1 MFTKRKNEGGLFMVK
16 NWSLKTKLLSGMLLV
31 ILLFTAGAVNNYL
44 SLTQAEDALNQET
57 ERNAEVKAA
66 YELKNYVGI
75 LYSNQADVIIN
86 QSDEAAKEYKE
97 NEVKF
102 KQFLELIVLKSDS
115 PKEKELAAS
124 LRTAS
129 EGFIKSF
136 DVVMDIYNKKSKL
149 TAEQLRDENK
159 KADDQTDEF
168 KQTVYTVADQ
178 YIESFNQE
186 SKKSIDYLTEEIQSV
201 KTTLVISCI
210 IDILL
215 GIGIALLL
223 SKIIVGPINVLMN
236 VAQSI
241 AGGDLTRNITSR
253 SKDEIGKLT
262 DSFNRMIVNLQEL
275 IKEVNAS
282 SHDVAISSE
291 RLSASAQETS
301 AASNEIATSIQAV
314 ARGAE
319 AQGQTSK
326 ESARAMEEMSV
337 GIQRIAE
344 TSSSVSEV
352 SMDASEKARKGN
364 ISLQQVIRQMES
376 IRSTVDRTASM
387 VQQLDKQSI
396 EIGSIVSVISSI
408 ATQTNLLALNAAI
421 EAARAGEHG
430 RGFAVVAGEVRKLA
444 EQSGSSANQIIGLI
458 GQIQQGTQQ
467 AVDAMNEGTR
477 EVHTGIVVVHE
488 AGEAFQLILQA
499 IDQVADQIQ
508 DVSSVAEEMSAG
520 SEQVTASVI
529 ESANIAEQSAFAAQ
543 NVAGSAEQQL
553 AALQEVAAFA
563 NDLNSMSVRLQQSV
577 GKFKL

>member
-1 MFTKRKNEGGLFMVK
+1 MVK

-31 ILLFTAGAVNNYL
+31 ILLFTVGAANNYVKL
-44 SLTQAEDALNQET
+44 SQVQSSLNEET

-102 KQFLELIVLKSDS
+102 KEYIEFIALKSDS
-115 PKEKELAAS
+115 PKEVELAAS

-136 DVVMDIYNKKSKL
+136 DVVMDIYNKRSKL
-149 TAEQLRDENK
+149 TAAQLRDENK

-168 KQTVYTVADQ
+168 KQTIYTVADQ
-178 YIESFNQE
+178 YIDSFNQE
-186 SKKSIDYLTEEIQSV
+186 SKVSREYLMEDIDSV
-201 KTTLVISCI
+201 NTTLVISCI

-215 GIGIALLL
+215 GVGIALLL
-223 SKIIVGPINVLMN
+223 SRIIVGPINVLMN
-236 VAQSI
+236 LAQSI
-241 AGGDLTRNITSR
+241 AGGDLTRTITSR

-262 DSFNRMIVNLQEL
+262 DSFSRMILNLQEL
-275 IKEVNAS
+275 IREVNAS
-282 SHDVAISSE
+282 SHDVAVSSKE
-291 RLSASAQETS
+291 LSASAEETS
-301 AASNEIATSIQAV
+301 AASNEIAASIQAV

-319 AQGQTSK
+319 AQGLTSN
-326 ESARAMEEMSV
+326 ESARAMEEMSI

-344 TSSSVSEV
+344 TSSNVSEV
-352 SMDASEKARKGN
+352 SRDASDKAMKGN
-364 ISLQQVIRQMES
+364 VSLQQVIRQMES

-387 VQQLDKQSI
+387 VQNLDKQSV
-396 EIGSIVSVISSI
+396 EIGSLVSVISNI

-444 EQSGSSANQIIGLI
+444 EQSGSSANQIIELI
-458 GQIQQGTQQ
+458 GHIQQGTQQ

-488 AGEAFQLILQA
+488 AGEAFQLILHA
-499 IDQVADQIQ
+499 IDQVSDQIR
-508 DVSSVAEEMSAG
+508 DVSAVAEEMSAG

-529 ESANIAEQSAFAAQ
+529 ESANIAQQSAFAAQ

-563 NDLNSMSVRLQQSV
+563 NDLNSMSLRLQQAV

>member
-1 MFTKRKNEGGLFMVK
+1 MIK

-31 ILLFTAGAVNNYL
+31 ILLFTIAAVNNYFKL
-44 SLTQAEDALNQET
+44 SQVESAMNQET

-86 QSDEAAKEYKE
+86 QSDEAAKEYKD

-102 KQFLELIVLKSDS
+102 KQYIEFIALKSDS
-115 PKEKELAAS
+115 PKEQEWAAS

-136 DVVMDIYNKKSKL
+136 DVVMDINKKNSKL
-149 TAEQLRDENK
+149 TAAQLRDENK

-168 KQTVYTVADQ
+168 KQIIYTVADQ
-178 YIESFNQE
+178 YINSFNQE
-186 SKKSIDYLTEEIQSV
+186 SKESTDYLTEQIHSV
-201 KTTLVISCI
+201 NFTLVISCI
-210 IDILL
+210 IDVLL

-223 SKIIVGPINVLMN
+223 SRIIIGPINVLMN

-241 AGGDLTRNITSR
+241 AGGDLTRTITSR

-262 DSFNRMIVNLQEL
+262 DSFGRMILNLQEL
-275 IKEVNAS
+275 IREVNAS
-282 SHDVAISSE
+282 SNDVAVSSKQ
-291 RLSASAQETS
+291 LSASAEETS

-319 AQGQTSK
+319 AQGLTSN
-326 ESARAMEEMSV
+326 ESARAMEEMSI

-352 SMDASEKARKGN
+352 SMDASEKARHGN
-364 ISLQQVIRQMES
+364 VSLQQVIRQMES
-376 IRSTVDRTASM
+376 IRATVDRTASM
-387 VQQLDKQSI
+387 VQKLDKQSI
-396 EIGSIVSVISSI
+396 EIGSIVSVISNI

-444 EQSGSSANQIIGLI
+444 EQSGSSANQIIELI
-458 GQIQQGTQQ
+458 EQIQQGTQL

-477 EVHTGIVVVHE
+477 EVHKGIVVVHE

-499 IDQVADQIQ
+499 IDQVADQIR
-508 DVSSVAEEMSAG
+508 DVSAVAEEMSAG

-529 ESANIAEQSAFAAQ
+529 ESANIAQQSAHAAQ

-563 NDLNSMSVRLQQSV
+563 NDLNSMSIRLQQAV

>member
-1 MFTKRKNEGGLFMVK
+1 MVK
-16 NWSLKTKLLSGMLLV
+16 NWSLRTKLLSGMLLV
-31 ILLFTAGAVNNYL
+31 ILLFTSGAVNNYFKL
-44 SLTQAEDALNQET
+44 NGVQSALDQET
-57 ERNAEVKAA
+57 ERNVEAKAA

-86 QSDEAAKEYKE
+86 QSDEAAKAYKE
-97 NEVKF
+97 NAVKF
-102 KQFLELIVLKSDS
+102 NQYMDLITQKADT

-136 DVVMDIYNKKSKL
+136 DLVVEINNKNSKL
-149 TAEQLRDENK
+149 TVAQLRDENK
-159 KADDQTDEF
+159 KADDQTDGF
-168 KQTVYTVADQ
+168 KETIYTVADQ
-178 YIESFNQE
+178 YITSINQE
-186 SKKSIDYLTEEIQSV
+186 SKESTDYLTEQVKSV
-201 KTTLVISCI
+201 NTTLVISCI

-223 SKIIVGPINVLMN
+223 SRMIIGPINVLMN
-236 VAQSI
+236 AAQSI
-241 AGGDLTRNITSR
+241 AGGDLTRTIKSR

-262 DSFNRMIVNLQEL
+262 DSFSRMLQNLQEL
-275 IKEVNAS
+275 IREVNES
-282 SHDVAISSE
+282 SQDVAISSKQ
-291 RLSASAQETS
+291 LSASAEETS
-301 AASNEIATSIQAV
+301 AASNEIAVSINEV

-319 AQGQTSK
+319 AQGLSSN

-344 TSSSVSEV
+344 TSTTVSEV
-352 SMDASEKARKGN
+352 SIEASEKAKNGN
-364 ISLQQVIRQMES
+364 VSLQQVIRQMES
-376 IRSTVDRTASM
+376 IRATVDRTASI
-387 VQQLDKQSI
+387 VQMLDKQSL
-396 EIGSIVSVISSI
+396 EIGNLVSVISNI

-444 EQSGSSANQIIGLI
+444 EQSGSSANQIIEVI
-458 GQIQQGTQQ
+458 QQIQQGTQL
-467 AVDAMNEGTR
+467 AVDAMDEGTR

-499 IDQVADQIQ
+499 IDQVADQIR
-508 DVSSVAEEMSAG
+508 DVSAVAEEMSAG

-529 ESANIAEQSAFAAQ
+529 ESANIARQSSSAAQ
-543 NVAGSAEQQL
+543 HVAGSAEEQL

-563 NDLNSMSVRLQQSV
+563 NDLYSMSNRLQQAV

>member
-1 MFTKRKNEGGLFMVK
+1 MIR

-31 ILLFTAGAVNNYL
+31 ILLFTIAAGNNYFKL
-44 SLTQAEDALNQET
+44 SQVQSALDQET
-57 ERNAEVKAA
+57 ERNVEVKAA

-86 QSDEAAKEYKE
+86 QSEEAAKAYKE
-97 NEVKF
+97 SEVKF
-102 KQFLELIVLKSDS
+102 REYLEFIALRSDS
-115 PKEKELAAS
+115 PKEGEWAAS

-136 DVVMDIYNKKSKL
+136 DVVRDINKKDSKL
-149 TAEQLRDENK
+149 TAAQLRDENK
-159 KADDQTDEF
+159 KVDDQTDQF
-168 KQTVYTVADQ
+168 KQTIYTVADQ
-178 YIESFNQE
+178 YIGSFNQE
-186 SKKSIDYLTEEIQSV
+186 SKESTDHLIEEIHSV
-201 KTTLVISCI
+201 NFTLVISCI
-210 IDILL
+210 IDVLL
-215 GIGIALLL
+215 GVGIALLL
-223 SKIIVGPINVLMN
+223 SRIIIGPINVLKN

-241 AGGDLTRNITSR
+241 AGGDLTRTITSR
-253 SKDEIGKLT
+253 SKDEVGKLT
-262 DSFNRMIVNLQEL
+262 DSFGQMILNLQEL
-275 IKEVNAS
+275 IREVNAS
-282 SHDVAISSE
+282 SHDVAVSSKQ
-291 RLSASAQETS
+291 LSASAEETS
-301 AASNEIATSIQAV
+301 AASSEIATSIQAV

-319 AQGQTSK
+319 AQGLTSN
-326 ESARAMEEMSV
+326 ESARAMEEMSI

-352 SMDASEKARKGN
+352 SMDASEKARHGN
-364 ISLQQVIRQMES
+364 ESLQQVIRQMES
-376 IRSTVDRTASM
+376 IRATVDRTASM
-387 VQQLDKQSI
+387 VQMLDKQSI

-458 GQIQQGTQQ
+458 EQIQQGTQL
-467 AVDAMNEGTR
+467 AVEAMNEGTK

-488 AGEAFQLILQA
+488 AGEAFHLILQA
-499 IDQVADQIQ
+499 IDQVADQIR
-508 DVSSVAEEMSAG
+508 DVSAVAEEMSAG

-529 ESANIAEQSAFAAQ
+529 ESSNIAQQSAFAAQ

-563 NDLNSMSVRLQQSV
+563 NDLNSMSLRLQQAV

>member
-1 MFTKRKNEGGLFMVK
+1 MIK

-31 ILLFTAGAVNNYL
+31 ILLFTIAAGNNYFKL
-44 SLTQAEDALNQET
+44 SQVQNALDQET

-86 QSDEAAKEYKE
+86 QSDEAAKAYKE

-102 KQFLELIVLKSDS
+102 REYLEFIALRSDS
-115 PKEKELAAS
+115 PKEVELAAS

-136 DVVMDIYNKKSKL
+136 DVVKDINKKDSKL
-149 TAEQLRDENK
+149 TAAQLRDENK
-159 KADDQTDEF
+159 KADDQTDQF
-168 KQTVYTVADQ
+168 KQTIYTMADQ
-178 YIESFNQE
+178 YINSFNQE
-186 SKKSIDYLTEEIQSV
+186 SKESTDHLIEEIHSV
-201 KTTLVISCI
+201 NFTLIISCI
-210 IDILL
+210 IDVLL

-223 SKIIVGPINVLMN
+223 SRIIIRPINVLMN

-241 AGGDLTRNITSR
+241 AGGDLTRTITSR
-253 SKDEIGKLT
+253 SKDEVGKLT
-262 DSFNRMIVNLQEL
+262 DSFSRMILNLQEL
-275 IKEVNAS
+275 IREVNAS
-282 SHDVAISSE
+282 SQDVAISSKQ
-291 RLSASAQETS
+291 LSASAEETS

-319 AQGQTSK
+319 AQGLTSN
-326 ESARAMEEMSV
+326 ESARAMEEMSI

-352 SMDASEKARKGN
+352 SMDASEKARHGN
-364 ISLQQVIRQMES
+364 VSLQQVIRQMES
-376 IRSTVDRTASM
+376 IRATVDRTASM
-387 VQQLDKQSI
+387 VQMLDKQSI

-458 GQIQQGTQQ
+458 EQIQQGTQL
-467 AVDAMNEGTR
+467 AVEAMSEGTK

-499 IDQVADQIQ
+499 IDQVADQIR
-508 DVSSVAEEMSAG
+508 DVSAVAEEMSAG

-529 ESANIAEQSAFAAQ
+529 ESSTIAQQSAFAAQ

-563 NDLNSMSVRLQQSV
+563 NDLNSMSLRLQQAV
-577 GKFKL
+577 GKFKI

>member
-1 MFTKRKNEGGLFMVK
+1 MVK
-16 NWSLKTKLLSGMLLV
+16 NWSLRTKLLSGMLLV
-31 ILLFTAGAVNNYL
+31 ILLFTAGAVNNYMKL
-44 SLTQAEDALNQET
+44 SQVESALNQET
-57 ERNAEVKAA
+57 ERNEEVKVA
-66 YELKNYVGI
+66 YELKNFVGI

-86 QSDEAAKEYKE
+86 QSNEAAKEYKE

-102 KQFLELIVLKSDS
+102 KEYMAFITEKSDT

-129 EGFIKSF
+129 EGFFKSF
-136 DVVMDIYNKKSKL
+136 DVVMDIYNRSSKL
-149 TAEQLRDENK
+149 TAAQLREENK
-159 KADDQTDEF
+159 KADDQTDGF
-168 KQTVYTVADQ
+168 KQTIYTVADQ

-186 SKKSIDYLTEEIQSV
+186 SKEAIDNLTKQIHSV
-201 KTTLVISCI
+201 KTLLVISCI

-223 SKIIVGPINVLMN
+223 SRIIIRPINMLIN

-241 AGGDLTRNITSR
+241 AGGDLTRTITSR

-262 DSFNRMIVNLQEL
+262 DSFNRMTLNLQEL
-275 IKEVNAS
+275 IREVNAS
-282 SHDVAISSE
+282 SHGVAVSSE
-291 RLSASAQETS
+291 QLSASAEETS
-301 AASNEIATSIQAV
+301 AASNAIASSIQAV

-319 AQGQTSK
+319 AQGLTSK

-364 ISLQQVIRQMES
+364 ESLQQVIHQMES
-376 IRSTVDRTASM
+376 IRTTVDRTASM
-387 VQQLDKQSI
+387 VQKLDEQSI

-458 GQIQQGTQQ
+458 GEIQQGTQL

-488 AGEAFQLILQA
+488 AGDAFQLILQA
-499 IDQVADQIQ
+499 IDQVADQIR
-508 DVSSVAEEMSAG
+508 DVSAVAEEMSAG

-563 NDLNSMSVRLQQSV
+563 NDLNSMSVKLQQAV

>member
-1 MFTKRKNEGGLFMVK
+1 MIK

-31 ILLFTAGAVNNYL
+31 ILLFTIAAGNNYFKL
-44 SLTQAEDALNQET
+44 SQVESALDQET

-86 QSDEAAKEYKE
+86 QSDEAAKAYKE

-102 KQFLELIVLKSDS
+102 REYLEFIALRSES
-115 PKEKELAAS
+115 PKEVELAAS

-136 DVVMDIYNKKSKL
+136 DVVRDINKKDSKL
-149 TAEQLRDENK
+149 TAAQLRDENK
-159 KADDQTDEF
+159 KADDQTDQF
-168 KQTVYTVADQ
+168 KQTIYTVADQ
-178 YIESFNQE
+178 YINSFNQE
-186 SKKSIDYLTEEIQSV
+186 SKESTDQLIEEIHSV
-201 KTTLVISCI
+201 NFTLIISCI
-210 IDILL
+210 IDVLL

-223 SKIIVGPINVLMN
+223 SRIIIGPINVLMN

-241 AGGDLTRNITSR
+241 AGGDLTRTITSR
-253 SKDEIGKLT
+253 SKDEVGKLT
-262 DSFNRMIVNLQEL
+262 DSFSRMILNLQEL
-275 IKEVNAS
+275 IREVNAS
-282 SHDVAISSE
+282 SQDVADSSKQ
-291 RLSASAQETS
+291 LSASAEETS

-319 AQGQTSK
+319 SQGLTSN
-326 ESARAMEEMSV
+326 ESARAMEEMSI

-352 SMDASEKARKGN
+352 SMDASEKARHGN
-364 ISLQQVIRQMES
+364 ESLQQVIRQMES
-376 IRSTVDRTASM
+376 IRATVDRTASM
-387 VQQLDKQSI
+387 VQKLDKQSI

-444 EQSGSSANQIIGLI
+444 EQSGTSANQIIGLI
-458 GQIQQGTQQ
+458 EQIQQGTQL
-467 AVDAMNEGTR
+467 AVEAMNEGTR

-499 IDQVADQIQ
+499 IDQVADQIR
-508 DVSSVAEEMSAG
+508 DVSAVAEEMSAG

-529 ESANIAEQSAFAAQ
+529 ESSNIAQQSASAAQ

-563 NDLNSMSVRLQQSV
+563 NDLNSMSLRLQQAV

>member
-1 MFTKRKNEGGLFMVK
+1 MIK

-31 ILLFTAGAVNNYL
+31 ILLFTLGAVNNYWKLTGAQSTL
-44 SLTQAEDALNQET
+44 SQET
-57 ERNAEVKAA
+57 ERNAELKAA

-86 QSDEAAKEYKE
+86 QSDEAAKAYKE

-102 KQFLELIVLKSDS
+102 REYLEFIALRSDN
-115 PKEKELAAS
+115 PKEVELAAS

-136 DVVMDIYNKKSKL
+136 DVVMDINKKGSKL
-149 TAEQLRDENK
+149 TAAQLRDENK

-168 KQTVYTVADQ
+168 KQTIYTVADQ
-178 YIESFNQE
+178 YINRFNQE
-186 SKKSIDYLTEEIQSV
+186 SKESTEYLTDEIKSV
-201 KTTLVISCI
+201 NMTLIISCI
-210 IDILL
+210 IDVLL

-223 SKIIVGPINVLMN
+223 SRIIIGPINVLMN

-241 AGGDLTRNITSR
+241 AGGDLTRTITSQ
-253 SKDEIGKLT
+253 SKDEVGKLT
-262 DSFNRMIVNLQEL
+262 DSFSRMILNLQEL
-275 IKEVNAS
+275 IKEVNAN
-282 SHDVAISSE
+282 SHDVAVSSKQ
-291 RLSASAQETS
+291 LSASAEETS

-319 AQGQTSK
+319 AQGLTSN
-326 ESARAMEEMSV
+326 ESARAMEEMSI

-344 TSSSVSEV
+344 TSSSVSDV
-352 SMDASEKARKGN
+352 SMDASEKARNGN
-364 ISLQQVIRQMES
+364 LSLQQVIRQMES
-376 IRSTVDRTASM
+376 IRATVDRTASM
-387 VQQLDKQSI
+387 VQKLDKQSI
-396 EIGSIVSVISSI
+396 EIGSIVSVISNI

-444 EQSGSSANQIIGLI
+444 EQSGSSANQIIALI
-458 GQIQQGTQQ
+458 EQIQQGTQL
-467 AVDAMNEGTR
+467 AVEAMNEGTR

-488 AGEAFQLILQA
+488 AGEAFQLILRA
-499 IDQVADQIQ
+499 IDQVADQIR
-508 DVSSVAEEMSAG
+508 DVSAVAEEMSAR

-529 ESANIAEQSAFAAQ
+529 ESSNIAQQSAFAAQ

-563 NDLNSMSVRLQQSV
+563 NDLNSMSLRLQQAV

>member
-1 MFTKRKNEGGLFMVK
+1 MIR
-16 NWSLKTKLLSGMLLV
+16 NWSLRTKLLSGMLLV
-31 ILLFTAGAVNNYL
+31 ILLFTVAALNNYWK
-44 SLTQAEDALNQET
+44 LTGVQSALDQET
-57 ERNAEVKAA
+57 ERNTEVKAA

-86 QSDEAAKEYKE
+86 QSDEAAKAYKE

-102 KQFLELIVLKSDS
+102 REYLAFITLKSNS
-115 PKEKELAAS
+115 PKELELAAS

-136 DVVMDIYNKKSKL
+136 DTVMEINKKASKL
-149 TAEQLRDENK
+149 TAAQLRDENK

-168 KQTVYTVADQ
+168 KQVIYTVADQ
-178 YIESFNQE
+178 YINRFNQE
-186 SKKSIDYLTEEIQSV
+186 SKASTDYLSGEILSV
-201 KTTLVISCI
+201 NRTLIISCI
-210 IDILL
+210 VDILL

-223 SKIIVGPINVLMN
+223 SRFIIGPINALMH

-241 AGGDLTRNITSR
+241 AGGDLTRTVKSR
-253 SKDEIGKLT
+253 SRDEVGKLT
-262 DSFNRMIVNLQEL
+262 DSFGQMILNLQEL
-275 IKEVNAS
+275 IREVNTS
-282 SHDVAISSE
+282 SQDVAISSKQ
-291 RLSASAQETS
+291 LSASAEETS

-319 AQGQTSK
+319 AQGLTST
-326 ESARAMEEMSV
+326 ESARAMEEMSI

-352 SMDASEKARKGN
+352 SMDASEKAKNGHV
-364 ISLQQVIRQMES
+364 SLQQVIHQMES
-376 IRSTVDRTASM
+376 IRTTVDRTAAM
-387 VQQLDKQSI
+387 VQKLDKQSV

-444 EQSGSSANQIIGLI
+444 EQSGGSANQIIGLI
-458 GQIQQGTQQ
+458 EQIQEGTQQ
-467 AVDAMNEGTR
+467 AVEAMNEGTK

-488 AGEAFQLILQA
+488 AGDAFQLILQA
-499 IDQVADQIQ
+499 IDQVADQIR
-508 DVSSVAEEMSAG
+508 DVSAVAEEMSAG

-529 ESANIAEQSAFAAQ
+529 ESSNIAQQSAFAAQ

-563 NDLNSMSVRLQQSV
+563 NDLNSMSLRLQQAV

>member
-1 MFTKRKNEGGLFMVK
+1 MVK
-16 NWSLKTKLLSGMLLV
+16 NWSLRTKLLSGMLLV
-31 ILLFTAGAVNNYL
+31 ILLFTAGAVNNYMKL
-44 SLTQAEDALNQET
+44 SQVESSLNQET
-57 ERNAEVKAA
+57 ERSAEVKAA
-66 YELKNYVGI
+66 YELKNFVGI

-86 QSDEAAKEYKE
+86 QSDEAVKEYKD

-102 KQFLELIVLKSDS
+102 KQYIEFIAQNSDT
-115 PKEKELAAS
+115 PKEVELAAS

-129 EGFIKSF
+129 EGYIKSF
-136 DVVMDIYNKKSKL
+136 DAVVDIYNSRSKL
-149 TAEQLRDENK
+149 TATQLRDENK
-159 KADDQTDEF
+159 KADDQTDGF
-168 KQTVYTVADQ
+168 KQTIYTLADH
-178 YIESFNQE
+178 YIEIFNQE
-186 SKKSIDYLTEEIQSV
+186 SKASVDYLTEEVNSV
-201 KTTLVISCI
+201 KTTLVIACM

-223 SKIIVGPINVLMN
+223 SRIIIGPINVLMN

-241 AGGDLTRNITSR
+241 AGGDLTRTITSR

-262 DSFNRMIVNLQEL
+262 DSFNRMILNLQEL
-275 IKEVNAS
+275 IREVNTS
-282 SHDVAISSE
+282 SQSVAVSSE
-291 RLSASAQETS
+291 QLSGSAQETS
-301 AASNEIATSIQAV
+301 AASNEIASSIQAV

-352 SMDASEKARKGN
+352 SMDASEKANKGN
-364 ISLQQVIRQMES
+364 ESLKQVIRQMES
-376 IRSTVDRTASM
+376 IRATVDRTASM
-387 VQQLDKQSI
+387 VQKLDQQST
-396 EIGSIVSVISSI
+396 EIGGIVSVISSI

-458 GQIQQGTQQ
+458 GEIQQGTQL

-499 IDQVADQIQ
+499 IDQVADQIR
-508 DVSSVAEEMSAG
+508 DVSAVAEEMSAG

-529 ESANIAEQSAFAAQ
+529 ESANIAQQSAFAAS

-563 NDLNSMSVRLQQSV
+563 NDLNSMSVRLQQAV

>member
-1 MFTKRKNEGGLFMVK
+1 MIR

-31 ILLFTAGAVNNYL
+31 ILLFTIAAGNNYFKL
-44 SLTQAEDALNQET
+44 SQVQSALDQET

-86 QSDEAAKEYKE
+86 QSDEAAKAYKE

-102 KQFLELIVLKSDS
+102 REYLEFIALRSDS
-115 PKEKELAAS
+115 PKEVELAAS

-136 DVVMDIYNKKSKL
+136 DVVKDINKKDSKL
-149 TAEQLRDENK
+149 TAAQLRDENK
-159 KADDQTDEF
+159 KADDQTDQF
-168 KQTVYTVADQ
+168 KQTIYTVADQ
-178 YIESFNQE
+178 YINSFNQE
-186 SKKSIDYLTEEIQSV
+186 SKESTDHLIEEIHSV
-201 KTTLVISCI
+201 NFTLIISCI
-210 IDILL
+210 IDVLL

-223 SKIIVGPINVLMN
+223 SRIIIGPINVLMN

-241 AGGDLTRNITSR
+241 AGGDLTRTITSR
-253 SKDEIGKLT
+253 SKDEVGKLT
-262 DSFNRMIVNLQEL
+262 DSFSRMILNLQEL
-275 IKEVNAS
+275 IREVNAS
-282 SHDVAISSE
+282 SQAVAVSSKQ
-291 RLSASAQETS
+291 LSASAEETS

-319 AQGQTSK
+319 AQGLTSN
-326 ESARAMEEMSV
+326 ESARAMEEMSI

-352 SMDASEKARKGN
+352 SMEASEKARHGN
-364 ISLQQVIRQMES
+364 VSLQQVIRQMES
-376 IRSTVDRTASM
+376 IRATVDRTASM
-387 VQQLDKQSI
+387 VQMLDKQSI

-458 GQIQQGTQQ
+458 EQIQQGTQL
-467 AVDAMNEGTR
+467 AVEAMSEGTK

-499 IDQVADQIQ
+499 IDQVADQIR
-508 DVSSVAEEMSAG
+508 DVSAVAEEMSAG

-529 ESANIAEQSAFAAQ
+529 ESSTIAQQSSFAAQ
-543 NVAGSAEQQL
+543 NVAGSAEEQL

-563 NDLNSMSVRLQQSV
+563 NDLNSMSLRLQQAV

>member
-1 MFTKRKNEGGLFMVK
+1 MFK

-31 ILLFTAGAVNNYL
+31 ILLFTIAAGNNYFKL
-44 SLTQAEDALNQET
+44 SQVQSALDQET

-86 QSDEAAKEYKE
+86 QSDEAAKAYKE

-102 KQFLELIVLKSDS
+102 REYLEFIALRSDS
-115 PKEKELAAS
+115 PKEVELAAS

-136 DVVMDIYNKKSKL
+136 DVVKDINKKDSKL
-149 TAEQLRDENK
+149 TAAQLRDENK
-159 KADDQTDEF
+159 KADDQTDQF
-168 KQTVYTVADQ
+168 KQTIYTVADQ
-178 YIESFNQE
+178 YINSFNQE
-186 SKKSIDYLTEEIQSV
+186 SKESTDHLIEEIHSV
-201 KTTLVISCI
+201 NFTLVISCI
-210 IDILL
+210 IDVLL

-223 SKIIVGPINVLMN
+223 SRIIIGPINVLMN

-241 AGGDLTRNITSR
+241 AGGDLTRTITSR
-253 SKDEIGKLT
+253 SKDEVGKLT
-262 DSFNRMIVNLQEL
+262 DSFSRMILNLQEL
-275 IKEVNAS
+275 IREVNAS
-282 SHDVAISSE
+282 SQDVAVSSKQ
-291 RLSASAQETS
+291 LSASAEETS

-319 AQGQTSK
+319 AQGLTSN
-326 ESARAMEEMSV
+326 ESARAMEEMSI

-352 SMDASEKARKGN
+352 SMDASEKARHGN
-364 ISLQQVIRQMES
+364 VSLQQVIRQMES
-376 IRSTVDRTASM
+376 IRATVDRTASM
-387 VQQLDKQSI
+387 VQMLDKQSI

-458 GQIQQGTQQ
+458 EQIQQGTQL
-467 AVDAMNEGTR
+467 AVEAMSEGTK

-499 IDQVADQIQ
+499 IDQVADQIR
-508 DVSSVAEEMSAG
+508 DVSAVAEEMSAG

-529 ESANIAEQSAFAAQ
+529 ESSTIAQQSAFAAQ

-563 NDLNSMSVRLQQSV
+563 NDLNSMSLRLQQAV
-577 GKFKL
+577 GKFKI

>member
-1 MFTKRKNEGGLFMVK
+1 MIR
-16 NWSLKTKLLSGMLLV
+16 NWSLRTKLLSGMLLV
-31 ILLFTAGAVNNYL
+31 ILLFTIAALNNYWK
-44 SLTQAEDALNQET
+44 LTDVQTALDQEN
-57 ERNAEVKAA
+57 ERNVEVKAA

-86 QSDEAAKEYKE
+86 QSDEAATAYKE
-97 NEVKF
+97 NEAKF
-102 KQFLELIVLKSDS
+102 REYLEFIALKSNS

-124 LRTAS
+124 LRNAS

-136 DVVMDIYNKKSKL
+136 DTVMDINKKSSKL
-149 TAEQLRDENK
+149 TATQLRDENK

-168 KQTVYTVADQ
+168 KEVIYTVADQ
-178 YIESFNQE
+178 YINSFNQE
-186 SKKSIDYLTEEIQSV
+186 SIESTNYLDEEIISV
-201 KTTLVISCI
+201 KRTLIISCI
-210 IDILL
+210 VDILL

-223 SKIIVGPINVLMN
+223 SRFIIGPINVLMN
-236 VAQSI
+236 AAQSI
-241 AGGDLTRNITSR
+241 AGGDLTRTITSR
-253 SKDEIGKLT
+253 SKDEVGKLT
-262 DSFNRMIVNLQEL
+262 DSFGQMILNLQEL
-275 IKEVNAS
+275 IREVNAS
-282 SHDVAISSE
+282 SQDVAVSSKQ
-291 RLSASAQETS
+291 LSASAEETS

-319 AQGQTSK
+319 AQGLTST
-326 ESARAMEEMSV
+326 ESARAMEEMSI

-352 SMDASEKARKGN
+352 SMDASEKARNGN
-364 ISLQQVIRQMES
+364 VSLQQVILQMES
-376 IRSTVDRTASM
+376 IRATVDRTASM
-387 VQQLDKQSI
+387 VQKLDQQSI
-396 EIGSIVSVISSI
+396 EIGSIVSAISSI

-444 EQSGSSANQIIGLI
+444 EQSGASANQIIGLI
-458 GQIQQGTQQ
+458 EQIQEGTQE
-467 AVDAMNEGTR
+467 AVEAMNEGTR

-488 AGEAFQLILQA
+488 AGEAFQLILGA
-499 IDQVADQIQ
+499 IDLVADQIR
-508 DVSSVAEEMSAG
+508 DVSAVAEEMSAG

-529 ESANIAEQSAFAAQ
+529 ESSNIAQQSAFAAQ

-563 NDLNSMSVRLQQSV
+563 NDLNSMSLRLQQAV

>member
-1 MFTKRKNEGGLFMVK
+1 MIK

-31 ILLFTAGAVNNYL
+31 ILLFTIAAGNNYFKL
-44 SLTQAEDALNQET
+44 SQVESALDQET
-57 ERNAEVKAA
+57 QRNAEVKAA

-86 QSDEAAKEYKE
+86 QSDEAAKAYKE

-102 KQFLELIVLKSDS
+102 REYLEFIALRSES
-115 PKEKELAAS
+115 PKEVELAAS

-136 DVVMDIYNKKSKL
+136 DVVRDINKKDSKL
-149 TAEQLRDENK
+149 TAAQLRDENK
-159 KADDQTDEF
+159 KADDQTDQF
-168 KQTVYTVADQ
+168 KQTIYTVADQ
-178 YIESFNQE
+178 YINSFNQE
-186 SKKSIDYLTEEIQSV
+186 SKESTDQLIEEIHSV
-201 KTTLVISCI
+201 NFTLIISCI
-210 IDILL
+210 IDVLL

-223 SKIIVGPINVLMN
+223 SRIIIGPINVLMN

-241 AGGDLTRNITSR
+241 AGGDLTRTITSR
-253 SKDEIGKLT
+253 SKDEVGKLT
-262 DSFNRMIVNLQEL
+262 DSFSRMILNLQEL
-275 IKEVNAS
+275 IREVNAS
-282 SHDVAISSE
+282 SQDVAVSSKQ
-291 RLSASAQETS
+291 LSASAEETS
-301 AASNEIATSIQAV
+301 AASNEIAISIQAV

-319 AQGQTSK
+319 AQGLTSN
-326 ESARAMEEMSV
+326 ESARAMEEMSI

-352 SMDASEKARKGN
+352 SMDASEKAKHGN
-364 ISLQQVIRQMES
+364 KSLQQVIRQMES
-376 IRSTVDRTASM
+376 IRATVDRTASM
-387 VQQLDKQSI
+387 VQKLDKQSI

-444 EQSGSSANQIIGLI
+444 EQSGTSANQIIGLI
-458 GQIQQGTQQ
+458 EQIQQGTQL
-467 AVDAMNEGTR
+467 AVEAMNEGTK

-499 IDQVADQIQ
+499 IDQVADQIR
-508 DVSSVAEEMSAG
+508 DVSAVAEEMSAG

-529 ESANIAEQSAFAAQ
+529 ESSNIAQQSAFAAQ

-563 NDLNSMSVRLQQSV
+563 NDLNSMSLRLQQAV